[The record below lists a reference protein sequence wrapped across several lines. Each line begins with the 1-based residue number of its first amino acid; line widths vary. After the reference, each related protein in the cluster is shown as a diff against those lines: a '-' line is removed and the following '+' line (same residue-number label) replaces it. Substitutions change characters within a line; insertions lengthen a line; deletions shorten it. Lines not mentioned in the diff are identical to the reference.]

1 MKRLFFLILLF
12 PSLCFGTVL
21 FNSNFNSWSN
31 WTQTQSTSISYSCYT
46 GCSLTDSWTAWN
58 VAQSQCPAGVTS
70 DPGNNSLYVNTIPG
84 YPTEE
89 TGTCRGGSGKCLT
102 KWMEACDSGDTFDD
116 SDANMGV
123 DLGSEYADVY
133 FRFYIK
139 FPTDFNLGGTDTSF
153 KLVHVQHYNGG
164 GANPW
169 NYFERDTNNQ
179 PCSSGGIRR
188 CNSVDCAGSGNDYI
202 DFYLEARGY
211 STYYTHGFIFWR
223 ISTYTVAKAAGG
235 ILDGDW
241 HSITLHYHRNSTV
254 GATDGYIDLWVD
266 GNAKTEFSGYEAT
279 GIDWTDSGGDLRGWR
294 FLSVGGN
301 NMKWTTACSDG
312 TGDMVSDGCEQ
323 WYVIDDVKIATT
335 LDEALADDEEG
346 DETAPSVTADDSTKS
361 ITVDSYNAEGD
372 ATDAVG
378 VSGCKWRL
386 ASAPDANNGTA
397 CSGTTAWTCNTSG
410 YSSGSNTLHVGC
422 YDAAGNFGTDTVT
435 VTYTPPTTTHT
446 GQVMTGVSIR

>member
-1 MKRLFFLILLF
+1 MEKLFFLILLF

-46 GCSLTDSWTAWN
+46 GCELAENWTAWN

-70 DPGNNSLYVNTIPG
+70 DPGNNSLYVNAIPG

-102 KWMEACDSGDTFDD
+102 KWMEACDSGDQFDD
-116 SDANMGV
+116 ADANMGV
-123 DLGSEYADVY
+123 DLGSEYADIY
-133 FRFYIK
+133 LRFYIK
-139 FPTDFNLGGTDTSF
+139 FPTDFSLISGMMT
-153 KLVHVQHYNGG
+153 KLYHIQHYNGG
-164 GANPW
+164 GTNPW
-169 NYFERDTNNQ
+169 NYFNRDTNNQ
-179 PCSSGGIRR
+179 PVSSGGIRR
-188 CNSVDCAGSGNDYI
+188 DEGNNVELYGI
-202 DFYLEARGY
+202 VRGY
-211 STYYTHGFIFWR
+211 TGYYLSTPAEGYWTVSNYT
-223 ISTYTVAKAAGG
+223 TAKASGG

-241 HSITLHYHRNSTV
+241 HQIVYRLKSNAAIDAENGLMEAWLDGTKLSFINDWHAENFDNNNTNDGANSDV
-254 GATDGYIDLWVD
+254 
-266 GNAKTEFSGYEAT
+266 
-279 GIDWTDSGGDLRGWR
+279 RGWR

-346 DETAPSVTADDSTKS
+346 DETAPSVTADDSTKF

-386 ASAPDANNGTA
+386 GSAPDANNGTA
-397 CSGTTAWTCNTSG
+397 CTGTTAWTCNTSG
-410 YSSGSNTLHVGC
+410 YSSGSNTLYVGC

-446 GQVMTGVSIR
+446 GQIMTGISIR